1 MVVVQLI
8 TLSTPTRVEVEL
20 GWGVVG
26 LWQFIMTSLLHNYQT
41 YAHDSISWCYFL
53 FLPLSSNLF
62 IYLLLSSLLFLSL
75 STSSYLFYNIFF
87 ALPIPFLLVPLHS
100 VSLSVYLSSSS
111 LTSFF
116 LFLTCCTR
124 QGKTILGEVKI
135 LNNVLGTRDPL
146 IFIVDHYPQMFN
158 LGISRSRR

>member
-1 MVVVQLI
+1 MHMI
-8 TLSTPTRVEVEL
+8 PFP
-20 GWGVVG
+20 GA
-26 LWQFIMTSLLHNYQT
+26 TS
-41 YAHDSISWCYFL
+41 SF
-53 FLPLSSNLF
+53 FLPLQISSFIFCSLPFSSSLF
-62 IYLLLSSLLFLSL
+62 IHLPISFTIYFSLFQFHSFWFPFTLSL
-75 STSSYLFYNIFF
+75 YLFI
-87 ALPIPFLLVPLHS
+87 
-100 VSLSVYLSSSS
+100 SSSS